1 MSTPTDE
8 ILLLTPPLTQ
18 LNTPYPATAYLSG
31 FLQSKGIACRQG
43 DLGLDLVLRI
53 FNRHGLNELFNAI
66 EDSQPILEPQLQSLL
81 SNRKCYEDVIDSVIG
96 YLQRRE
102 YTIGNRIARRNYL
115 PEGERFAQLPELDS
129 FFGKIGVQ
137 DKARYICTL
146 MLEDLGDIIQATVGP
161 HFGFSKYAERIAQ
174 TAVSFDPIEQALQQ
188 EENYFDHVLLQA
200 LSSYFE
206 NNIPKLIAFTVPF
219 PGNLY
224 GALKCGQWIK
234 KHYPETKIAMGGGYP
249 NTELRSLSDPRV
261 FDYVDYIT
269 LDDGEAPI
277 ELLWQHLNTND
288 HSVELKRTYC
298 RKDGQVVYLNSSSL
312 HDYPAKLLPAPSYG
326 GLRLDAYLSM
336 YDVPN
341 PMHRLWNDGRWNK
354 LTMAHGCYWKK
365 CSFCDITLDYIGRYD
380 PTPAKELVDKMEL
393 LIAQTGETGFHFVD
407 EAAPPL
413 AMRDVA
419 LEILRRGLQVSW
431 WANIRFEK
439 TFTPDLCEL
448 LAASGCIAVTGGL
461 EVANERLLALI
472 EKGITIEQVVQ
483 VTRAFRDSG
492 ILVHAY
498 LMYGFPTQ
506 TDQET
511 IDSLEIVRQLFQ
523 NGLLQSAYWH
533 RFAMTAHSPVG
544 KDPAKYG
551 VECIGPEFKG
561 FAQNDLHHID
571 PTGADHDKYSD
582 GLIKALYNFMHNKG
596 LDFPVGDFF
605 DFLVP
610 HPDVPNK
617 LVAKYLKKNAYDPTT
632 LTGYCVVQY
641 NVQRTYSAKG
651 KTSLC
656 HIRYKNQ
663 TVQCE
668 MPPAVAS
675 YLSSIEMELSLPH
688 SNGIGF
694 DAFLAQLQAHSGLKP
709 EQIVQSPWYTTIR
722 THGMWLIKGP
732 IGIHLK

>member
-8 ILLLTPPLTQ
+8 IVLFTPPLTQ
-18 LNTPYPATAYLSG
+18 LNTPYPATAYISG
-31 FLQSKGIACRQG
+31 FLQSKGIAARQG

-53 FNRHGLNELFNAI
+53 FHRQGLRDLFDAI
-66 EDSQPILEPQLQSLL
+66 EASNPTLDPHLEAIWI
-81 SNRKCYEDVIDSVIG
+81 NRKRYEEVIDTVIG
-96 YLQRRE
+96 YLQRKE

-115 PEGERFAQLPELDS
+115 PEGQRFAHVPELND
-129 FFGKIGVQ
+129 FFGHIGVQ
-137 DKARYICTL
+137 DKARYLCTL
-146 MLEDLGDIIQATVGP
+146 MLEDLGDLIQGTVGP

-174 TAVSFDPIEQALQQ
+174 TAVSFDPIEKALHADI
-188 EENYFDHVLLQA
+188 NYFDRILLEELA
-200 LSSYFE
+200 KYFE
-206 NNIPKLIAFTVPF
+206 HSIPKMVAFTVPF

-234 KHYPETKIAMGGGYP
+234 AHFPQTKIAMGGGYP

-261 FDYVDYIT
+261 FDYIDFIT
-269 LDDGEAPI
+269 LDDGELPI
-277 ELLWQHLNTND
+277 ELLWQSLKSND
-288 HSVELKRTYC
+288 HSAEFKRTYC
-298 RKDGQVVYLNSSSL
+298 RQDGKVVFIDNSSR
-312 HDYPAKLLPAPSYG
+312 HDYPSKSLPAPSYH
-326 GLRLDAYLSM
+326 GLRLESYLSM

-365 CSFCDITLDYIGRYD
+365 CSFCDISLDYIGRYD
-380 PTPAKELVDKMEL
+380 PTPARELVDKMEL

-419 LEILRRGLQVSW
+419 IEILRRGLQVSW

-461 EVANERLLALI
+461 EVADERLLALI
-472 EKGITIEQVVQ
+472 EKGITIDQVVH
-483 VTRAFRDSG
+483 VTRAFRDAG

-511 IDSLEIVRQLFQ
+511 INSLEIVRQLFQ
-523 NGLLQSAYWH
+523 HGLLQSAYWH

-551 VECIGPEFKG
+551 VECIGPDFKG

-571 PTGADHDKYSD
+571 PSGADHDKYSD
-582 GLIKALYNFMHNKG
+582 GLIKALYNFMHGKA

-610 HPDVPNK
+610 HPDVPSK
-617 LVAKYLKKNAYDPTT
+617 LVAKSLKRNQYDN
-632 LTGYCVVQY
+632 LDGVGYRCFQF
-641 NVQRTYSAKG
+641 NVQRKFSTKG
-651 KTSLC
+651 KQTEC
-656 HIRYKNQ
+656 TVRYKNQ
-663 TVQCE
+663 TNTF
-668 MPPAVAS
+668 A
-675 YLSSIEMELSLPH
+675 LPTGAAEYIQSTEH
-688 SNGIGF
+688 ALQLPNGQGM
-694 DAFLAQLQAHSGLKP
+694 AFQEWVESLAQSSGMSSKEL
-709 EQIVQSPWYTTIR
+709 VQTPWYNALR
-722 THGMWLIKGP
+722 KNGLWVIKSNLG
-732 IGIHLK
+732 